1 MSDRELQLGDS
12 REQPTFESKA
22 AWTTASDA
30 VKRRAAAN
38 GYSNAAASASA
49 ESGLEASSCEPKS
62 VPLQES
68 DQRALPL
75 HRKLLFAVGGL
86 PYQLCGNAYAVA
98 LRAYLESKG

>member
-1 MSDRELQLGDS
+1 MSDRELQLGDPI
-12 REQPTFESKA
+12 EQPTFESKA

-38 GYSNAAASASA
+38 GHSNAAASA
-49 ESGLEASSCEPKS
+49 ESGLEASSYEPKS
-62 VPLQES
+62 VPRQES

-98 LRAYLESKG
+98 VRA